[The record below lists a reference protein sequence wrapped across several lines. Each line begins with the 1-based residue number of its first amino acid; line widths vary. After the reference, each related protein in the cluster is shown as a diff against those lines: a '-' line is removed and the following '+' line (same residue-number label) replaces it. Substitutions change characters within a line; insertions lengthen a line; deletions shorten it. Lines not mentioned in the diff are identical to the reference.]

1 VCIPAAIKELTRPR
15 GSGDENAR
23 YYYYDDDDDEDD
35 VIVIFVV

>member
-23 YYYYDDDDDEDD
+23 YYYYDDDDEDD

>member
-23 YYYYDDDDDEDD
+23 YYYYDDDEDD

>member
-23 YYYYDDDDDEDD
+23 YYYDDDDEDD

>member
-15 GSGDENAR
+15 ESGDENAR
-23 YYYYDDDDDEDD
+23 YYDDDDDDEDD

>member
-23 YYYYDDDDDEDD
+23 DYYYDDDEDD

>member
-15 GSGDENAR
+15 ESGDENAR
-23 YYYYDDDDDEDD
+23 YYDDDEDD

>member
-23 YYYYDDDDDEDD
+23 YYYDDDDDEDD